1 MPNTTL
7 STLVLKYSKGMT
19 SEILLYNDLID
30 MKARNKPPYQ
40 YFDNA
45 LVCPYLFTNSTS
57 FKLRSLL
64 SLFYFILF
72 LNSGFQIGGAL
83 YMWVQVIHGLSWL
96 LCFPSL
102 SSSLSSSSSSSS
114 SSTYSLCFFSFHYI
128 NILTMSHAPIS
139 LKSTNNQNIV
149 VTYLDLF
156 PLHSMV
162 D

>member
-1 MPNTTL
+1 M
-7 STLVLKYSKGMT
+7 VC
-19 SEILLYNDLID
+19 
-30 MKARNKPPYQ
+30 NKPPYQ

-45 LVCPYLFTNSTS
+45 LVCPYLLTNSTS
-57 FKLRSLL
+57 FELRSLL

-83 YMWVQVIHGLSWL
+83 YIWVQVIDGLSWL
-96 LCFPSL
+96 LCFPS
-102 SSSLSSSSSSSS
+102 SSSSSSSS
-114 SSTYSLCFFSFHYI
+114 SSRLDDLFFVFLFFSLHYI

-149 VTYLDLF
+149 VTYQDLF

>member
-7 STLVLKYSKGMT
+7 S
-19 SEILLYNDLID
+19 EILLYIDLID

-40 YFDNA
+40 YIDNA

-57 FKLRSLL
+57 FELRSLL

-72 LNSGFQIGGAL
+72 LNSGFQIGGPL
-83 YMWVQVIHGLSWL
+83 YMWVPVIHGLSWL
-96 LCFPSL
+96 LCFPS
-102 SSSLSSSSSSSS
+102 SSSLSSSSSSSAC
-114 SSTYSLCFFSFHYI
+114 SLCFFSFLFFSLHYI
-128 NILTMSHAPIS
+128 NILTTSHAPIS